1 MGKKAAQQLV
11 CQQVGWMPARLAGW
25 LAGSLARWLAG
36 WLARWLA
43 GWLAG
48 WLVTAVCFRTLS
60 IASIRSST
68 SR

>member
-25 LAGSLARWLAG
+25 LAR
-36 WLARWLA
+36 
-43 GWLAG
+43 WLAG